1 VVEEC
6 FIQYVNRGG
15 LDGKAYI
22 AGVPKGFPN
31 LVEVG
36 EHVEAVSILK
46 SSVHLDIQNA
56 KPLFSTL
63 DSSISFTCPCYNL
76 LTARNLA
83 DRECASDVNA

>member
-1 VVEEC
+1 MLIGV
-6 FIQYVNRGG
+6 G

-46 SSVHLDIQNA
+46 SSVHFDIQNA

-63 DSSISFTCPCYNL
+63 DSSISFTRPCYN

-83 DRECASDVNA
+83 DHDCASDINA